1 MLKQETYQTWAT
13 TFETSIGVA
22 QTLNYIDDGEETIP
36 PIVYNKFKSV
46 LSTNKKILRTIED
59 GKYEELQ
66 REIYKIGRGDKR
78 LKEGTIIKRA
88 FDKIYGREKV
98 NTKSE

>member
-22 QTLNYIDDGEETIP
+22 QTLKYIDGDEMIP
-36 PIVYNKFKSV
+36 PVVYSKFKSV

>member
-1 MLKQETYQTWAT
+1 MLKQETYEIWAT

-22 QTLNYIDDGEETIP
+22 ETLRYIDDGEEAIP
-36 PIVYNKFKSV
+36 PVVYSKFKSV

-66 REIYKIGRGDKR
+66 REIYKISRGDKR
-78 LKEGTIIKRA
+78 LKENTIIKRA
-88 FDKIYGREKV
+88 FDKIYGKERIS
-98 NTKSE
+98 TKE